1 MLSLLFGR
9 VFNRLIDAQTPPPP
23 PSLFLVKIQRIEQM
37 LFCGLSLVE
46 TYTPYVILFWYR
58 KPLLGTGT
66 VRLSH
71 DRSPWTVEQ

>member
-1 MLSLLFGR
+1 MLSLLLGR

-46 TYTPYVILFWYR
+46 TYAHYVILFWYR

-66 VRLSH
+66 VRLSQSV
-71 DRSPWTVEQ
+71 DCGTVTS